1 MPLWTLLSMPPWP
14 LATLSGHNSIASP
27 LLLPYLFPLWKN
39 ATQSS
44 GAQLSASRLLTS
56 KTKTRK
62 RMQRFCAPRHGTGYW
77 LSRYIGEISYSRPIS
92 PLSINSCKHSQTSLG
107 YCWSTLKCRTF
118 VVPIPS
124 WQAQDSGASSAGTGP
139 VSRGNRMTNRL

>member
-39 ATQSS
+39 AIQSS

-56 KTKTRK
+56 KTKNKKEDAEILRS
-62 RMQRFCAPRHGTGYW
+62 QARHW
-77 LSRYIGEISYSRPIS
+77 LLAFPVHRR
-92 PLSINSCKHSQTSLG
+92 N
-107 YCWSTLKCRTF
+107 F
-118 VVPIPS
+118 V
-124 WQAQDSGASSAGTGP
+124 
-139 VSRGNRMTNRL
+139 L